1 MFECT
6 LTARVIMYNVE
17 SQETVST
24 RVTKQTKVSIIS
36 AFNELLAV
44 RAGSAPFYTRVDVN
58 NNLESRF
65 RFESLIQ
72 LDGLISTMRW
82 CFTEDEDEVT
92 DQEEW
97 PVLDNVNVTIMS
109 LDPVLVFRNSNQSG

>member
-82 CFTEDEDEVT
+82 CFTEDEDEDEDEDKVT

-109 LDPVLVFRNSNQSG
+109 LDPVLVF